1 MYPEFISAWQIKAG
15 MLTES
20 NIRLYG
26 GCIPALK
33 RTAVD
38 EEFIMLGGGLTL
50 TELGTSLDI
59 LEAQLE
65 GKQWHPYNIQRFYGC
80 KNMNFH

>member
-1 MYPEFISAWQIKAG
+1 MHPEFISAWQIKAG
-15 MLTES
+15 MLTKS
-20 NIRLYG
+20 KIRLYG
-26 GCIPALK
+26 GCIPTLK

-38 EEFIMLGGGLTL
+38 EDFIILGAGLTV

-65 GKQWHPYNIQRFYGC
+65 GKQWHNETCSYIL
-80 KNMNFH
+80 KWA